1 MNQYRAAPLDLGV
14 DPSAPDRTGLGL
26 ATISPDAAT
35 PALSPSEGTVPMA
48 SAPIGPWHH
57 IALGDGAEL
66 VISTQAYERH
76 RDRVDWLVRW
86 ARKVFS

>member
-14 DPSAPDRTGLGL
+14 DLSAPGRTGLTP
-26 ATISPDAAT
+26 APPDVDA
-35 PALSPSEGTVPMA
+35 PALSPAEGTAPTA
-48 SAPIGPWHH
+48 SAPIGLWHH
-57 IALGDGAEL
+57 FALGDGAEL